1 MVYFLIHWNTT
12 SGLENIK
19 KSVTPHT
26 LNHYVLVGT
35 YVFSE
40 KFRNIRWNT
49 TCVLGKQLLGNRSK
63 NDWVQ
68 KNVVIWD
75 MSVRSGQERITDLI
89 ICRMSIFPYY
99 KFCHICVFLHPR
111 ILFFDILLFVIKWN
125 IISVIS
131 KSSRFVIW
139 KTDFRK

>member
-1 MVYFLIHWNTT
+1 MIAPPIIYNFWCIFLIHWNTT

-99 KFCHICVFLHPR
+99 KFCHICVFSSSSYFVFLT
-111 ILFFDILLFVIKWN
+111 FCYLLL
-125 IISVIS
+125 SE
-131 KSSRFVIW
+131 
-139 KTDFRK
+139 T